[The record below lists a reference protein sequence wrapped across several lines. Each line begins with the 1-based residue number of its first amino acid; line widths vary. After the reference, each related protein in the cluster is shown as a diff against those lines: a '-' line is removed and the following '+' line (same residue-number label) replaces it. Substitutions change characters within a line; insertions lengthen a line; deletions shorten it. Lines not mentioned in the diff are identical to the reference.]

1 MTEDDIQVKKP
12 LTFSATPTVLK
23 ADVTEEGITLYY
35 VISNKL
41 MKKVIT
47 DVNALSTEN
56 QPVEI
61 NMSGAEINAT
71 WLAPAFVN
79 GCVYYIDNTYSY
91 TFFMNL
97 DDFKFEPNDVKLLE
111 GKIASGYEKSDKTE
125 DGTIPKFMTDT
136 DKETYITNNPKEEE

>member
-1 MTEDDIQVKKP
+1 
-12 LTFSATPTVLK
+12 
-23 ADVTEEGITLYY
+23 
-35 VISNKL
+35 
-41 MKKVIT
+41 MKKVTT
-47 DVNALSTEN
+47 DVAALSTEN

-61 NMSGAEINAT
+61 TKSGAEINAT